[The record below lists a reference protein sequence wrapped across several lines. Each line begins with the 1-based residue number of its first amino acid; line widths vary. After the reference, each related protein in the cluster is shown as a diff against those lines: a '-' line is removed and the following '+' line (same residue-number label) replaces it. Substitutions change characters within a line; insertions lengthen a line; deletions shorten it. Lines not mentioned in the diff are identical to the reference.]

1 MRSQGD
7 GSQSAAMRKREGY
20 EPRNNQRSNWTTVS
34 ICRKSVL
41 VYALNGEYI
50 SARRG
55 LRPWRVDENVR
66 IGTWE
71 SQSVPMKL

>member
-1 MRSQGD
+1 M
-7 GSQSAAMRKREGY
+7 
-20 EPRNNQRSNWTTVS
+20 
-34 ICRKSVL
+34 